1 MRAWQFM
8 ALGVTIAA
16 TFVLPRPVMSQP
28 VASQPGVLQPSMP
41 RILVHG
47 RIDRAVER
55 YDVAADLSYVQE
67 SETDLSL
74 FTQRGLRA
82 GERATSTFY
91 ADKQRLEVL
100 EAWVDQP
107 DGSRI
112 PVSPSGIITRPSAA
126 SQSAPGFNGS
136 LTTTVLFPQLREGS
150 RTHVKWRRTQ
160 LTPPLLGFNAW
171 SQAPL
176 DWAVGVDE
184 TVITAP
190 ASLALHW
197 RSRGDV
203 GVSDTVQDGV
213 RTIIASLASQPAQ
226 EPERSSV
233 SASDFQP
240 LFLAT
245 SLPDLEEIG
254 AIYHRQS
261 RAAAAVT
268 PAIAKRAA
276 EIVGDRT
283 GLPAARAVYNW
294 VTANVRYVAIYMN
307 PNDGWVPHPA
317 EQVLAAGYGD
327 CKDHVVL
334 MQALLAARGI
344 AAEAGIID
352 WGTRTADMPLW
363 VPGQFNHAIIHL
375 PEFDHYANPTDPFA
389 SFDAL
394 DRRLAGKTVVL
405 ATEHGRV
412 AHTPAAQPGSYRYAI
427 SSTVTLA
434 GSGAIAG
441 VATISSSP
449 SLDGRMRATVA
460 GASSMTDLAER
471 LLSVTPEGGYG
482 LLTSSD
488 PRALDLPFEA
498 VVTWTSPHG
507 ISFQGADAYPRVPA
521 GPDIEPASRLR
532 AKLSPNGE
540 RRHPLL
546 ADVGDYLWETRI
558 VPQPGLEIITS
569 LPADVET
576 VNAIGRYSA
585 SYRRD
590 GRDLLVRRNLVIE
603 RDTVPAAE
611 YRALETLLTTA
622 VNDARVALVVTRRD
636 GS

>member
-1 MRAWQFM
+1 MRSRYCV
-8 ALGVTIAA
+8 ALGLTIAA
-16 TFVLPRPVMSQP
+16 AFVPLRPAAAQ
-28 VASQPGVLQPSMP
+28 ATAAQPSMFQP
-41 RILVHG
+41 DAPQVLVHG
-47 RIDRAVER
+47 RIDRSLDR
-55 YDVAADLSYVQE
+55 YDVAADLSFVQI

-74 FTQRGLRA
+74 LTQRGLRA
-82 GERATSTFY
+82 GERATGTFY
-91 ADKQRLEVL
+91 ADKQTLEVL

-107 DGSRI
+107 DGSR
-112 PVSPSGIITRPSAA
+112 VEVAPSGIFTRPSAS

-150 RTHVKWRRTQ
+150 RTHVKWRRVQ

-171 SQAPL
+171 NQAPL
-176 DWAVGVDE
+176 DWAIGADE
-184 TVITAP
+184 TIITAP

-203 GVSDTVQDGV
+203 GVSDTVEGGL

-233 SASDFQP
+233 AASDFQP

-261 RAAAAVT
+261 RAAVAVT
-268 PAIAKRAA
+268 PAIAARAA
-276 EIVGDRT
+276 EIVGGRT
-283 GLPAARAVYNW
+283 GLPAARAIYNW
-294 VTANVRYVAIYMN
+294 VTTHVRYVAIYMN

-334 MQALLAARGI
+334 MQALLGARGI

-352 WGTRTADMPLW
+352 WGNRTVEMPLW
-363 VPGQFNHAIIHL
+363 VPGQFNHAIIYL
-375 PEFDHYANPTDPFA
+375 PEFDRYANPTDPFA
-389 SFDAL
+389 SFDVL

-412 AHTPAAQPGSYRYAI
+412 VRTPVAQPGSYRYAI
-427 SSTVTLA
+427 SSTVTRA
-434 GSGAIAG
+434 GPGPAAG
-441 VATISSSP
+441 TAAISSSP
-449 SLDGRMRATVA
+449 SLDGRMRAMVA

-471 LLSVTPEGGYG
+471 LLSATPEGGYG

-488 PRALDLPFEA
+488 PRALDQPFKA
-498 VVTWTSPHG
+498 TVTWTSPHG
-507 ISFQGADAYPRVPA
+507 ISFQGADAYLRVPA

-532 AKLSPNGE
+532 AKLSPSGE

-558 VPQPGLEIITS
+558 VPQPGLEITR
-569 LPADVET
+569 LPADIDAA
-576 VNAIGRYSA
+576 NAIGRYTA

-603 RDTVPAAE
+603 RDMVPAAE
-611 YRALETLLTTA
+611 YRALETLLTT
-622 VNDARVALVVTRRD
+622 VIDDARVALVVTRRD